1 MSDGSLY
8 LLDSLLENVSSD
20 TVSGYGSYFNQY
32 REIVVTNKD
41 PKGMLIPPA
50 FQIPLSRVA
59 LFETND
65 ISGLKGKIL
74 AMTLVGVPTAIV
86 SIYCIVNPKACF
98 GSCPTFYCWNGKDT
112 VLMAEGF
119 SSSILKS
126 FEKEDIDMLYN
137 ARPSGNTLELKLTN
151 EALETHVI
159 RYADLLVIPRKI
171 NERIFAS
178 DDGVFTKVSDI
189 RNPSSCCA
197 PEGDCLEAVKEMDQK
212 ERFSE
217 TDSKNLSAKED
228 IEVNFKSVPDG
239 QLGLIIG
246 SRQTFLTTFLFYQSL
261 AYLGNSAGNFAAMI
275 ENGDK
280 SLQKKVNRVWDILG
294 DIEVFFLDDSGKWIK
309 AGKIDEMGPI
319 ASDIHLIRLP
329 AVNGPHLKM
338 KIVLT
343 KGLWRIDYLALAKL
357 GQSVEPLRIKPL
369 VLSDERGGCDQFK
382 KQLLSDTLDPLV
394 TLPGDSYDLL
404 YILPDSREEYELF
417 LCSKGYYIEWMREP
431 WLAEENLWKTSLLF
445 GTPRLF
451 MKLAAKEF
459 KLAEPTMEK
468 NFWMS
473 RYAKKN

>member
-8 LLDSLLENVSSD
+8 LLDSLLKNVSTD
-20 TVSGYGSYFNQY
+20 TVSGYGSYYNQY
-32 REIVVTNKD
+32 REIVVTNKN
-41 PKGMLIPPA
+41 PKGLLIPPA

-74 AMTLVGVPTAIV
+74 ALTLVGVPTAIV
-86 SIYCIVNPKACF
+86 SIYCIINPKACF
-98 GSCPTFYCWNGKDT
+98 GSCPTFSCWNGKDT

-137 ARPSGNTLELKLTN
+137 AKPSGNTIKIKLTN

-159 RYADLLVIPRKI
+159 RYADLLAIPRKED
-171 NERIFAS
+171 ERVFAS
-178 DDGVFTKVSDI
+178 DDGTFTRASDI
-189 RNPSSCCA
+189 RSPSSCLA
-197 PEGDCLEAVKEMDQK
+197 PEGDCLEAVREMDQK
-212 ERFSE
+212 ERYSE
-217 TDSKNLSAKED
+217 TDSKNLAAKEY
-228 IEVNFKSVPDG
+228 IEMNFNSVPDG
-239 QLGLIIG
+239 DLGLIVG

-275 ENGDK
+275 ERGDK
-280 SLQKKVNRVWDILG
+280 SLQKKVTRVWDILG
-294 DIEVFFLDDSGKWIK
+294 DIEVFIREGSGKWIRS
-309 AGKIDEMGPI
+309 GTINEMGPI

-329 AVNGPHLKM
+329 AISGSNF
-338 KIVLT
+338 KIKLVLT

-357 GQSVEPLRIKPL
+357 GHSAEPLRIGPL
-369 VLSDERGGCDQFK
+369 VLSNEKGICDQFK
-382 KQLLSDTLDPLV
+382 KPLLSDTLDPLV

-404 YILPDSREEYELF
+404 YILPDTHQEYELF
-417 LCSKGYYIEWMREP
+417 LSSKGYYIEWMREP
-431 WLAEENLWKTSLLF
+431 WLREESLKKASLLF

-451 MKLAAKEF
+451 MKMAAKEF
-459 KLAEPTMEK
+459 KLVEPTMEK